1 MKQVNITIVG
11 SSGVGKTTL
20 AKCIQSGSFL
30 SDDEMQ
36 QLRVQEREP
45 FDGAP
50 KPSYTLL
57 NAFQKE
63 TMVDGENYGFSF
75 TDTAD
80 TGSQARTRPLKY
92 MDMSLCLICFAFD
105 DEQSFKDITERAPV
119 VHNDGQVKRQI
130 EQFSFLQEVLTAT
143 QHSNCAIFVVG
154 LKNDV
159 LKPAV
164 SVDEMQALLK
174 KHPEIIEVHSVS
186 CLNKKGISELLLAV
200 SRAAVK
206 NYKDQNRKQLVKAKD
221 GANANSNAARSNNNA
236 RNNGGG
242 GGGGGGRGRCALF

>member
-30 SDDEMQ
+30 ADDEMK
-36 QLRVQEREP
+36 QLRVEEREP
-45 FDGAP
+45 FNGAP

-63 TMVDGENYGFSF
+63 TMVDGENYGFAF

-92 MDMSLCLICFAFD
+92 MEMSLCLICFAFD

-119 VHNDGQVKRQI
+119 VHTDGQVQRKI

-143 QHSNCAIFVVG
+143 HASSTAIFVVG

-159 LKPAV
+159 LEPAV
-164 SVDEMQALLK
+164 SADEMQALMK

-206 NYKDQNRKQLVKAKD
+206 NYKDQNRKQLVKKD
-221 GANANSNAARSNNNA
+221 GNTNSNAGRNNA

-242 GGGGGGRGRCALF
+242 GRSRCTLF

>member
-11 SSGVGKTTL
+11 SPGVGKTTL

-30 SDDEMQ
+30 ADDEMT
-36 QLRVQEREP
+36 QLRIEEKEP
-45 FDGAP
+45 FNGAP

-57 NAFQKE
+57 KDFQKE
-63 TMVDGENYGFSF
+63 TMVDGENYGFLF

-92 MDMSLCLICFAFD
+92 MDMSLCLVCFAFD
-105 DEQSFKDITERAPV
+105 DVQSFKDITEREPV

-143 QHSNCAIFVVG
+143 NASHCAIFVVG
-154 LKNDV
+154 LKNDAA
-159 LKPAV
+159 KPLV
-164 SVDEMQALLK
+164 SMEEMQALVK
-174 KHPEIIEVHSVS
+174 KHPEISEVHSVS

-206 NYKDQNRKQLVKAKD
+206 NYKDQGRKQLVKVKPA
-221 GANANSNAARSNNNA
+221 GGNNTNSNANPNRTN
-236 RNNGGG
+236 NNGGG
-242 GGGGGGRGRCALF
+242 GGRSRCTLF